1 MLTINSTIKKFIAIM
16 ISTMLLLAVY
26 FSRDTEAIENQI
38 EFKEVVINGDI
49 GHEEQQFREV
59 NPNYRNIQ
67 SWFRRLVLQ

>member
-59 NPNYRNIQ
+59 NLIIRIFNPG
-67 SWFRRLVLQ
+67 FRRLVLQ